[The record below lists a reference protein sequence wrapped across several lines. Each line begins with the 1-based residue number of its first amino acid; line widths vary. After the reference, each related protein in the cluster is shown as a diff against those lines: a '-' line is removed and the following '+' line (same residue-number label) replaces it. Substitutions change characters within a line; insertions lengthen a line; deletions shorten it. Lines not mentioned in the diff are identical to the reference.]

1 MRLDFLI
8 RENQIV
14 IYLIF
19 SLTKNIKLFFI
30 IIYLSIIYDI
40 ISIFQLLILNSIIV
54 HQFFAEFHSCRIE
67 FLVKRYQVR

>member
-19 SLTKNIKLFFI
+19 SLTENIILFFI

-40 ISIFQLLILNSIIV
+40 ISIFQLSISNSIIV
-54 HQFFAEFHSCRIE
+54 HQFFAEFHSYRIE

>member
-14 IYLIF
+14 IYLIL
-19 SLTKNIKLFFI
+19 SLTKNIKIFFI
-30 IIYLSIIYDI
+30 IIYLSRIYDI

-54 HQFFAEFHSCRIE
+54 HQFFAEFHSYRIE
-67 FLVKRYQVR
+67 FLVIRYQVR